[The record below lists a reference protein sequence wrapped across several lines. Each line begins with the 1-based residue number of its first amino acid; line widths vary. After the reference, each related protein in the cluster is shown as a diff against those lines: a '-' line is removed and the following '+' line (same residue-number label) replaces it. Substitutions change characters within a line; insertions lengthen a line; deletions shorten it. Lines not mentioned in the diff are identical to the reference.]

1 MTVINAK
8 PQLPPSFCR
17 QTDSQVFTPDGN
29 CCAGDCLT
37 GNWFRHLFM
46 NVTRITPSYKLAKCL
61 CLVSLLLALGLAGAV
76 HAQTLSDIGSTAPT
90 PGPNDIY
97 QFSTQGNQTAPDGLN
112 YYTDNQTG
120 HGTGEPGQTFTTG
133 TNAAGYMLTS
143 VAVRTGGL
151 GSSTYNG
158 ISTPQPYYLHI
169 YSISGSDSHVA
180 PDLYVRQHHIQRR
193 RLAEMERLVRAAVGQ
208 RHLCLFLSA
217 KPVRPPVGS
226 RWRWQRTP

>member
-1 MTVINAK
+1 MNLIIRSV
-8 PQLPPSFCR
+8 
-17 QTDSQVFTPDGN
+17 
-29 CCAGDCLT
+29 
-37 GNWFRHLFM
+37 LFQF
-46 NVTRITPSYKLAKCL
+46 
-61 CLVSLLLALGLAGAV
+61 LLAGLAGGLY
-76 HAQTLSDIGSTAPT
+76 AQTLSDLGPTAPT

-158 ISTPQPYYLHI
+158 ISTLQPYYLHI
-169 YSISGSDSHVA
+169 YSISGSTATLLQTYTSGNITFSDG
-180 PDLYVRQHHIQRR
+180 DWLKWTG
-193 RLAEMERLVRAAVGQ
+193 LVRAAVGQ
-208 RHLCLFLSA
+208 RHLCVFFGISQFNHRLGSA
-217 KPVRPPVGS
+217 GGGNERLERRRNCAHS
-226 RWRWQRTP
+226 HQRRHDHHRQQPQV